1 MNGRRFAAVAFL
13 LAVAASARAHHIWLI
28 PDGPNDPKVK
38 AVFSDYLEP
47 DGSDL
52 LDKVAHTKLWVRDR
66 GGKEAPLA
74 WKKGSDSFHLAV
86 PGEGERTVGGEC
98 VYGVETYD
106 HRLRKKVEPYLLA
119 YYPKAVVGLAGET
132 KPWDRLT
139 LEIVPAV
146 SGDEVRFRVLFRGKP
161 APNAEFLVHP
171 PEGEREDFK
180 TDDKGEIKVTA
191 KKGGVYGFRTRVVE
205 EKAGEHA
212 GKKYGAVRHYASL
225 VLHLGAK
232 PVSEKK

>member
-1 MNGRRFAAVAFL
+1 MNRWCFATGVLFLAAVA
-13 LAVAASARAHHIWLI
+13 ARAHHIWII
-28 PDGPNDPKVK
+28 PDGPSGPKAR

-66 GGKEAPLA
+66 AGKESSLA
-74 WKKGSDSFHLAV
+74 WKKREDSFLLDI

-106 HRLRKKVEPYLLA
+106 HRLRKKIDPYLLA
-119 YYPKAVVGLAGET
+119 YYPKTVVGLAGEA
-132 KPWDRLT
+132 KPWDRLS

-161 APNAEFLVHP
+161 APHAEFLVHP
-171 PEGEREDFK
+171 TEGERKDFK

-191 KKGGVYGFRTRVVE
+191 NKGGAYGFRTRVIE
-205 EKAGEHA
+205 EKAGEHG

-232 PVSEKK
+232 PAGGKK

>member
-1 MNGRRFAAVAFL
+1 MNGRQFAAVAFL

-28 PDGPNDPKVK
+28 PEQANGPKVK

-66 GGKEAPLA
+66 GGKESPLA

-106 HRLRKKVEPYLLA
+106 HRLKKRIDPYLLT
-119 YYPKAVVGLAGET
+119 YYPKTILDGSEDA
-132 KPWDRLT
+132 KPWDKLA
-139 LEIVPAV
+139 LEIVPHV
-146 SGDEVRFRVLFRGKP
+146 SGTEVRLRVLFRGKP
-161 APNAEFLVHP
+161 APNAELLVHP
-171 PEGEREDFK
+171 PEGEREDLK
-180 TDDKGEIKVTA
+180 TDEKGEIKFGY
-191 KKGGVYGFRTRVVE
+191 KKAGPYGVRTRVIE

-212 GKKYGAVRHYASL
+212 GTKYGAVRHYASL
-225 VLHLGAK
+225 VLPLGVK
-232 PVSEKK
+232 PERGKK